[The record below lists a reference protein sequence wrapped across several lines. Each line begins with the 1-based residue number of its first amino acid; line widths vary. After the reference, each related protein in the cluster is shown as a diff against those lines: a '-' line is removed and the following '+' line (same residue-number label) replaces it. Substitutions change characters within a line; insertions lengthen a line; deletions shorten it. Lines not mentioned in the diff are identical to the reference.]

1 MIVVAINIRNKV
13 LFNIECF
20 KNFLPISSI
29 PFTISGAQFKEAGYS
44 NITFNSGNYLI
55 MWVTFDVST
64 YNRMIKLTIA
74 SKRSELHYD
83 NYVANL
89 EAWALDKYVL
99 GLQFWWLQFAEVIE
113 MSVPTQE
120 LSWPQYYEI
129 TLEKCICVS
138 RTFVSIVLPTDKN

>member
-1 MIVVAINIRNKV
+1 
-13 LFNIECF
+13 
-20 KNFLPISSI
+20 
-29 PFTISGAQFKEAGYS
+29 
-44 NITFNSGNYLI
+44 

-64 YNRMIKLTIA
+64 YNRMIKLMIG

-89 EAWALDKYVL
+89 EAWALDKNVL

>member
-20 KNFLPISSI
+20 KNFLPFSSI

-64 YNRMIKLTIA
+64 CNRMIKLTIA
-74 SKRSELHYD
+74 SKRSELHYN

-89 EAWALDKYVL
+89 EAWALDKNVL

-113 MSVPTQE
+113 MSVSMQE
-120 LSWPQYYEI
+120 ISTWPVQSYAM
-129 TLEKCICVS
+129 
-138 RTFVSIVLPTDKN
+138 R

>member
-74 SKRSELHYD
+74 SKRSELRYD

-89 EAWALDKYVL
+89 EAWALDKNVL

-113 MSVPTQE
+113 MSVSMQE
-120 LSWPQYYEI
+120 ISTWPVQSYAM
-129 TLEKCICVS
+129 
-138 RTFVSIVLPTDKN
+138 R

>member
-1 MIVVAINIRNKV
+1 
-13 LFNIECF
+13 
-20 KNFLPISSI
+20 
-29 PFTISGAQFKEAGYS
+29 
-44 NITFNSGNYLI
+44 

-64 YNRMIKLTIA
+64 YNRMIKLTIG

-113 MSVPTQE
+113 MSVSMQE
-120 LSWPQYYEI
+120 ISTWPVQSYAM
-129 TLEKCICVS
+129 
-138 RTFVSIVLPTDKN
+138 R